1 MLICPAFLIYGVIIS
16 SQYLGVRAGLP
27 QRGPTGAPAQAGN
40 RFELFRR
47 AILNR
52 DQAAWQAI
60 HAQYQ
65 TLITSWV
72 WRHSKFQSTNE
83 EAASFVNAAFIRFW
97 RTVSKKGMG
106 QFLATL
112 KSSCQ
117 SC

>member
-1 MLICPAFLIYGVIIS
+1 MS
-16 SQYLGVRAGLP
+16 SSPNGLSVEELAQRCRQESEKYLAGQP
-27 QRGPTGAPAQAGN
+27 HDETYC
-40 RFELFRR
+40 FELFRR
-47 AILNR
+47 AIFNR

-60 HAQYQ
+60 YAQYQ

-112 KSSCQ
+112 VR
-117 SC
+117 